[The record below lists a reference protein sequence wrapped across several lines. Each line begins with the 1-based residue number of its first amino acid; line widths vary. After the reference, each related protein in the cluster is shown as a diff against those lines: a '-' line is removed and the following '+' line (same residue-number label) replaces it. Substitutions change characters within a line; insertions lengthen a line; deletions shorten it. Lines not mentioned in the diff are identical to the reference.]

1 MWPRRTWPRSR
12 KATRQRRRG
21 RIQWSSRPRQRST
34 GRWSQSRSRR
44 LGRMRTGA
52 FTGRMRA
59 FSELNTQPTD
69 TPVQRF
75 KCSLATALTWLGAR
89 VIRYSFPVRLLHS
102 LLHAVYPGAIQTRGS
117 APRILAA
124 LPLRRALDK
133 PRGGAQPQEYG
144 HNRMT
149 SLTRL
154 SVSALLFLAPAAAQ
168 QPPLIDR
175 ELFFGD
181 PEIAGAQ
188 ISPDGKYIA
197 FLKPLNKTRNIWVK
211 ETAAPFDSAKPITN
225 DTKRPIAQY
234 FWSRDGKYVLYAQ
247 DKLGDENYNVYAVN
261 PAEA

>member
-1 MWPRRTWPRSR
+1 M
-12 KATRQRRRG
+12 G
-21 RIQWSSRPRQRST
+21 I
-34 GRWSQSRSRR
+34 
-44 LGRMRTGA
+44 LEYC
-52 FTGRMRA
+52 

-102 LLHAVYPGAIQTRGS
+102 LLHAVYPGALQTRGS

-154 SVSALLFLAPAAAQ
+154 SVSALLFLAPAAAADRSRVILRRPRNRGGANLAGWQ
-168 QPPLIDR
+168 VHRLSEAVEQDAQYLGQGDRRAFRFGQAYYQRHEASHLAVFLEPGRQVRAVRAGQAGGR
-175 ELFFGD
+175 ELQRLRG
-181 PEIAGAQ
+181 ESGGSSGGARGSARGAQ
-188 ISPDGKYIA
+188 PDGGQ
-197 FLKPLNKTRNIWVK
+197 R
-211 ETAAPFDSAKPITN
+211 SAG
-225 DTKRPIAQY
+225 RA
-234 FWSRDGKYVLYAQ
+234 L
-247 DKLGDENYNVYAVN
+247 
-261 PAEA
+261 